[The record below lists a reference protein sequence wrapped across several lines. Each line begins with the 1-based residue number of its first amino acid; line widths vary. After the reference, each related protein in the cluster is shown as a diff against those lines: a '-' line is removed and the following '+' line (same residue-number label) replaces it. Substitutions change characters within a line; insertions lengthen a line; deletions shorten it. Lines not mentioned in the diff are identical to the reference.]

1 MQRSTTHDRVKWHGP
16 PRWSLIAGAVTLA
29 IGAMMI
35 LAPSAA
41 ASSASSA
48 KTITAPYSG
57 YGYGYVD
64 FSFYG
69 CGGSASVTAW
79 PALNL
84 TTGHATYAFG
94 VKQVSCGTDINSTF
108 ADAGA
113 YVYTPISLA
122 SGPQSVETN
131 WKATF
136 AVKLVATQG
145 SAGQTVLSEFFVY
158 PYEYVYDSTN
168 GTVEDETGH
177 TSVGG
182 SISPGTFSKT
192 YTNFN
197 FHDWV
202 NYTFNSSHTYYL
214 YTYFFA
220 FAYAEA
226 GPGSSSATTSIS
238 MASPS
243 HRAILE
249 SIVIS

>member
-1 MQRSTTHDRVKWHGP
+1 MQRSTTHDRIKWHGP

-35 LAPSAA
+35 LAPSAT

-48 KTITAPYSG
+48 KKITAPYSG

-113 YVYTPISLA
+113 YIYTPISLA
-122 SGPQSVETN
+122 TGPQSVETN
-131 WKATF
+131 WKATV
-136 AVKLVATQG
+136 AVKLVATPG
-145 SAGQTVLSEFFVY
+145 STDPTVLSDFSLY
-158 PYEYVYDSTN
+158 PYVYVYDSTN
-168 GTVEDETGH
+168 DSIVRETGA
-177 TSVGG
+177 TSV
-182 SISPGTFSKT
+182 SDAISTGTFSKT
-192 YTNFN
+192 YTNFY

-202 NYTFNSSHTYYL
+202 NYTFNSAHTYYL
-214 YTYFFA
+214 ATYFLA
-220 FAYAEA
+220 EAYAEA
-226 GPGSSSATTSIS
+226 GPGSSSATASIN
-238 MASPS
+238 MASSS

-249 SIVIS
+249 SIMIS